1 MTPRCVRQSA
11 APTKVN
17 NVPVFLPFRGLRYRP
32 LGAGLTDLS
41 AVVAP
46 PYDVIHDDE
55 RDVLEQRDPHNA
67 VRLILP
73 RPHPD
78 HDEYSAAA
86 GMLASWRADGV
97 LAPDAAPAFYGY
109 RMVFTD
115 SDGHE
120 RVTHGVVG
128 ALGLPEGGPGTGDI
142 LPHERTIPRHRTD
155 RLSLLRATR
164 ANLDPIWGLSGAA
177 GLAAIVGDP
186 DADDDADGRTAVD
199 PEGVQHAAWP
209 ITDAARIA
217 AIRDAVGSGPL
228 VLADGHHRFETACAY
243 RAERPA
249 DDPGADAIMALV
261 VELADDE
268 LWVAPI
274 HRLAPEPVPRAGL
287 DEAFTI
293 TPMGD
298 HTPEDVVALEHAMAD
313 HAALGLID
321 GDGLA
326 LLTPRAAVVA
336 PLLEVEPPEARGA
349 DAAVFEVAV
358 MPLLG
363 DVHLEYR
370 SDARAVADV
379 VRRGDAA
386 AAFLLRPVRVA
397 EIRAACSAG
406 VRMPQKTTFF
416 APKPRTGL
424 VFRSLDD

>member
-1 MTPRCVRQSA
+1 MRQSA
-11 APTKVN
+11 VPTKVS
-17 NVPVFLPFRGLRYRP
+17 NVPVFLPFRGLRYQP
-32 LGAGLTDLS
+32 LAAGLTDLS
-41 AVVAP
+41 AVAAP

-55 RDVLEQRDPHNA
+55 RDVLERRDPHNA

-73 RPHPD
+73 RAEGNT
-78 HDEYSAAA
+78 DEYETAAA
-86 GMLASWRADGV
+86 ELAAWRADGV
-97 LAPDAAPAFYGY
+97 LATDDAAAFYGY
-109 RMVFTD
+109 RMAFTD
-115 SDGHE
+115 SDGRN
-120 RVTHGVVG
+120 RVTHGIVG
-128 ALGLPEGGPGTGDI
+128 ALELPEGGPGTGDI

-164 ANLDPIWGLSGAA
+164 ANLDPIWGLSGAT

-186 DADDDADGRTAVD
+186 DHDERTAVD
-199 PEGVQHAAWP
+199 PEGVRHAAWP
-209 ITDAARIA
+209 ITNPARVD

-243 RAERPA
+243 RAERPT

-274 HRLAPEPVPRAGL
+274 HRLAPEPVPRARL
-287 DEAFTI
+287 EHAFTI
-293 TPMGD
+293 TPMGTNTGD
-298 HTPEDVVALEHAMAD
+298 DVDALERAMAD
-313 HAALGLID
+313 HGGMGLID

-326 LLTPRAAVVA
+326 LLTPRADVVA
-336 PLLEVEPPEARGA
+336 PLLEVEPPEVRGA

-358 MPLLG
+358 MPHLDGLP
-363 DVHLEYR
+363 LEYR
-370 SDARAVADV
+370 SDAHAVADV

-386 AAFLLRPVRVA
+386 AAFLLRPVSVA
-397 EIRAACSAG
+397 DIRTASYAG